1 MALLLWCL
9 GYPDQ
14 ALRQCQEALAPA
26 RGLAQPHSLAFA
38 HSFAATLYQ
47 LRREAQHTRAQ
58 AEASIELCREQGF
71 TFRLAHGTVLRG
83 WVLTT
88 QGQHEGGMAQ
98 IRESLA
104 AYRAAGIELGLPY
117 YLALLAEG
125 YRQAGPADEAFG
137 MLADALATAHRTGE
151 RWCEAELYRLQGEFF
166 LRQHNPRQQRAEA
179 CFHRALAIARG
190 QQAKSWELRA
200 AMSLGRLWQQQGR
213 HDAARQA
220 LAAVYER
227 FTEGFD
233 SVDLQEARA
242 LLGELSCD
250 KPSHP

>member
-1 MALLLWCL
+1 
-9 GYPDQ
+9 
-14 ALRQCQEALAPA
+14 
-26 RGLAQPHSLAFA
+26 
-38 HSFAATLYQ
+38 
-47 LRREAQHTRAQ
+47 
-58 AEASIELCREQGF
+58 
-71 TFRLAHGTVLRG
+71 
-83 WVLTT
+83 
-88 QGQHEGGMAQ
+88 MAQ

-117 YLALLAEG
+117 YLAQLAQG
-125 YRQAGPADEAFG
+125 YRQAVPADEALG
-137 MLADALATAHRTGE
+137 VPADALATAHRAGE

-166 LRQHNPRQQRAEA
+166 LRQPYPRQQRAEA
-179 CFHRALAIARG
+179 CFHRALAIARD

-200 AMSLGRLWQQQGR
+200 AMSLGRLWQRQGR

-220 LAAVYER
+220 LAAVYDR
-227 FTEGFD
+227 FTEGFG